1 MRELLNLKR
10 LRYKSSKNPNLEYV
24 RYDVT
29 IPMDVIQKYG
39 LEKAQGIIVDNIVGV
54 DESGEEIE

>member
-1 MRELLNLKR
+1 LRELLNLKR